1 MDVFTQSDLTK
12 LLSEHRPPCISIF
25 LPTRRK
31 QSDQN
36 QTRLKNLLVDA
47 EDQLKGL
54 GIPKGE
60 IKELLA
66 PANNYFDD
74 KMFWQNQ
81 SDGLVIFLAAN
92 FMQIYRLPIAFD
104 EAAYVG
110 MQFHITPLLPLTSGN
125 GSFFVLAL
133 SKKSVRLLQG
143 NRFNLSEIDLK
154 GVPRS
159 LAEALLLHDRDEPLT
174 FHTRPTSGGTW
185 GAIYEGHGVV
195 IDDAKDDL
203 LLYFQKIDRGLH
215 SLLHD
220 EKAPL
225 VLAAV
230 NYFHPIYRKAN
241 TYPHLCQEGISGS
254 PDHMSNRELHHK
266 AWELLANNFA
276 EDKSTA
282 MNRYHQLEGTGRTA
296 SELNEIVTASNEGH
310 VEALFIPQNRAC
322 WGRLGRSGD
331 IEFHETRQPG
341 DEELINLAAVN
352 TLTHGHPV
360 YEMEPDPTRNG
371 GRLSAIFNLP
381 MEKHG
386 RRPG

>member
-1 MDVFTQSDLTK
+1 MDVFTQHDLTK
-12 LLSEHRPPCISIF
+12 LLSEPRPPCVSIY
-25 LPTRRK
+25 LPTKRK

-36 QTRLKNLLVDA
+36 QTRLKNLLADA
-47 EDQLKGL
+47 EIQLKGL
-54 GIPKGE
+54 NIPNGE

-66 PANNYFDD
+66 PAQNYFDD
-74 KMFWQNQ
+74 KMFWMNQ

-92 FMQIYRLPIAFD
+92 FMQMYRLPIAFD
-104 EAAYVG
+104 EGAYVG
-110 MQFHITPLLPLTSGN
+110 MQFQITPLLPLTSGN

-185 GAIYEGHGVV
+185 CAIYEGHGVG

-215 SLLHD
+215 SMLRE

-225 VLAAV
+225 LLAAV

-241 TYPHLCQEGISGS
+241 TYPHLCKEGISGS
-254 PDHMSNRELHHK
+254 PEHISNRELHRL
-266 AWELLANNFA
+266 AWQILAEHFA
-276 EDKSTA
+276 EDKSIA
-282 MNRYHQLEGTGRTA
+282 MNLYHQLEGTGRTA
-296 SELNEIVTASNEGH
+296 SEMEEIVSASHEGH
-310 VEALFIPQNRAC
+310 VETLFVPQHHSC
-322 WGRLGRSGD
+322 WGRLERSGG

-360 YEMEPDPTRNG
+360 YEMEGDASRNVS
-371 GRLSAIFNLP
+371 RLAAIFNLP
-381 MEKHG
+381 LEKHG